1 MHICSGVAD
10 FTSVTC
16 LLHAFREC
24 CPGGYFGSSW
34 GGVLQFLLPCLRSAA
49 SVRGWSGLLECG
61 PEQAEVDMTLPLG
74 ELSLDMVWCL
84 FVLCLLELR
93 LRSGGDVARLASDE
107 RGELPGD
114 ASLHDD
120 MPNLTSDELGED
132 QVDLTD
138 ILYDPFDRPEGEV
151 IRRAG
156 SSSRSRSPRRA

>member
-1 MHICSGVAD
+1 M
-10 FTSVTC
+10 FT
-16 LLHAFREC
+16 FRS
-24 CPGGYFGSSW
+24 PGPW
-34 GGVLQFLLPCLRSAA
+34 PVE
-49 SVRGWSGLLECG
+49 LLEYG
-61 PEQAEVDMTLPLG
+61 PAQAEVGMMLPLG

-93 LRSGGDVARLASDE
+93 WRSGGDVARLASEE

-120 MPNLTSDELGED
+120 TPSLTSDELGED
-132 QVDLTD
+132 PADLTD

>member
-1 MHICSGVAD
+1 MHICRGVTD
-10 FTSVTC
+10 FASVTC
-16 LLHAFREC
+16 LLHAFKEC
-24 CPGGYFGSSW
+24 CPGGCPPVSFA
-34 GGVLQFLLPCLRSAA
+34 VLTFRSLCPWR
-49 SVRGWSGLLECG
+49 VELLECG
-61 PEQAEVDMTLPLG
+61 PAQAEVDMMLPLG

-93 LRSGGDVARLASDE
+93 LRSGGDVARLASEE

-120 MPNLTSDELGED
+120 MPNLTSDALGED
-132 QVDLTD
+132 QADLTD

>member
-1 MHICSGVAD
+1 M
-10 FTSVTC
+10 
-16 LLHAFREC
+16 
-24 CPGGYFGSSW
+24 
-34 GGVLQFLLPCLRSAA
+34 
-49 SVRGWSGLLECG
+49 
-61 PEQAEVDMTLPLG
+61 LPLG

-93 LRSGGDVARLASDE
+93 LRSGGDVARLASEE

-120 MPNLTSDELGED
+120 MPNLTSDALGED
-132 QVDLTD
+132 QADLTD

>member
-1 MHICSGVAD
+1 MLTFRSLGPWPVE
-10 FTSVTC
+10 
-16 LLHAFREC
+16 LL
-24 CPGGYFGSSW
+24 
-34 GGVLQFLLPCLRSAA
+34 V
-49 SVRGWSGLLECG
+49 CG
-61 PEQAEVDMTLPLG
+61 PAQAEVDMMLPLG

-93 LRSGGDVARLASDE
+93 LRSGGDVARLASEE
-107 RGELPGD
+107 RGELLGD

-120 MPNLTSDELGED
+120 MPNLTSDALGED
-132 QVDLTD
+132 QADLTD